1 MDEVVSIKNLGKTYS
16 RKVIFRD
23 VNIDI
28 KRGSP
33 VVLMGSNGCGKSTLL
48 KIVVGALLPT
58 KGEVK
63 HNADIKTAFVPDR
76 FPKLPFTV
84 ESYLMHMGEI
94 QGVARS
100 QVDAYM
106 DEYFEYLNMPY
117 DFRKTKISK
126 CSKGTI
132 QKVNILQALIT
143 KPDLLVMDE
152 PFSGLDEASEHGL
165 LKLILNLSVE
175 GVALVIA
182 CHEKELAQKI
192 TRNVYVFENK
202 TLVAQQNDFVE
213 QYRVE
218 FINSENGKHGDVIA
232 SKEELQ
238 KTLKGLLERGLEV
251 YGVNQI

>member
-1 MDEVVSIKNLGKTYS
+1 MDEVVSIKNLEKSYS

-23 VNIDI
+23 VNVDI
-28 KRGSP
+28 KQGCP
-33 VVLMGSNGCGKSTLL
+33 IVLMGSNGCGKSTLL
-48 KIVVGALLPT
+48 KIVAGALLPT
-58 KGEVK
+58 RGEVK
-63 HNADIKTAFVPDR
+63 HNVGIKTAFVPDR

-84 ESYLMHMGEI
+84 ESYLMHMGDI
-94 QGVARS
+94 QGVAKNK
-100 QVDAYM
+100 VDAYM
-106 DEYFEYLNMPY
+106 DEYFEHLNMPY

-152 PFSGLDEASEHGL
+152 PFSGLDEASEKGL
-165 LKLILNLSVE
+165 LKLILNLSAE

-192 TRNVYVFENK
+192 AKNIYIFKNK
-202 TLVAQQNDFVE
+202 TLFAQQNDFVE

-218 FINSENGKHGDVIA
+218 FVNSENGKHGDMII
-232 SKEELQ
+232 SKKELQ

-251 YGVNQI
+251 YGINQI